1 MNEVLAK
8 KLLDDFPQI
17 FRDCHE
23 SVMQRNF
30 ACGDGWFELIY
41 KLCQDIESV
50 ARENGFSPDSSAWP
64 QCREIKSKMGSL
76 RFVVFAVKGHEE
88 MNERISALRNLALN
102 QSVDIPEF
110 RNIDNVEYSLKVQM
124 SKPMVFMK

>member
-50 ARENGFSPDSSAWP
+50 ARENGLSPDSQEWP
-64 QCREIKSKMGSL
+64 QCRQVKSKMGSL
-76 RFVVFAVKGHEE
+76 RFVVFAVKGYED
-88 MNERISALRNLALN
+88 MNERISELRNVALN
-102 QSVDIPEF
+102 QSFQIPECC
-110 RNIDNVEYSLKVQM
+110 NKSDIANTL
-124 SKPMVFMK
+124 